1 MKRRYIGC
9 IVFFLCCVNAL
20 GCSKMFP
27 SVFGDDAMFGENV
40 QERREEVYGHVFI
53 DLPSNFSTLGT
64 FEVLWKPVVT
74 IPDMS
79 LPQHL
84 ATTVYEDGGTYY
96 LTQWTRLGTEKYYFE
111 PLENETTERWGNKW
125 QRAAFTVPANTANH
139 EYAQYIDYM
148 KQQGETLPEAFA
160 VTVYA
165 KRFSGRI
172 IVRVL
177 ELIPSEG
184 ASALIPQ
191 FNKLYP
197 VVPYKTVDKSEAQ
210 SKLISK

>member
-1 MKRRYIGC
+1 MKRRQIGL
-9 IVFFLCCVNAL
+9 IVFLLCCVAAA

-27 SVFGDDAMFGENV
+27 SMFGEDAMFGEDV
-40 QERREEVYGHVFI
+40 QERREVVYGHVFI
-53 DLPSNFSTLGT
+53 DLPSTFTNLGT
-64 FEVLWKPVVT
+64 VEVTWSPAVS

-84 ATTVYEDGGTYY
+84 STTVYEHDDTYY

-111 PLENETTERWGNKW
+111 PLANETTERWGNRW
-125 QRAAFTVPANTANH
+125 QRTTFTVPVNTDNN
-139 EYAQYIDYM
+139 EYAQYVEYVR
-148 KQQGETLPEAFA
+148 QQDMSLPESFA

-177 ELIPSEG
+177 EFIPSEG

-191 FNKLYP
+191 FNQLYP
-197 VVPYKTVDKSEAQ
+197 LVPYRTVEETGIESGVTQ
-210 SKLISK
+210 